1 MIEKYDENGDGVM
14 QLCEY
19 EAIMM
24 DLEPTITKKIVLK
37 LFKEALAMQDDDTQI
52 DAITPEILMRQI
64 LQYKIGGFGKE
75 FFSVYLSKRKA
86 RQQEKK
92 QKKK

>member
-19 EAIMM
+19 EAIMT
-24 DLEPTITKKIVLK
+24 DLEPNITKKIVLK